1 MPNLEDKH
9 ILLVE
14 DNQINQMIALE
25 ILGSTKAKIDTADDG
40 KQAVK
45 AFESSE
51 EGYYDIIFMD
61 IQMPIMDGYEATR
74 QIRAIDRED
83 IPALPILAFSA
94 NAREEDHHKS
104 LDSGMNTHIA
114 KPFEITSLI
123 QTINRYLSK

>member
-1 MPNLEDKH
+1 M
-9 ILLVE
+9 ILKEYGFLTESVIDGNYAVE
-14 DNQINQMIALE
+14 
-25 ILGSTKAKIDTADDG
+25 
-40 KQAVK
+40 AVK
-45 AFESSE
+45 THPA
-51 EGYYDIIFMD
+51 GYYDLILMD

-83 IPALPILAFSA
+83 IPALPILALSA